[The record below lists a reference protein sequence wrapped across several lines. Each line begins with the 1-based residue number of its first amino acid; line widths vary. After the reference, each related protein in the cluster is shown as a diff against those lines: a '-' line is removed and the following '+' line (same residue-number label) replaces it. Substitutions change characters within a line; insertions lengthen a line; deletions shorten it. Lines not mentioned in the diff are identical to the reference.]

1 MERSGIELPV
11 CISIKNLVKKYVR
24 FTLGPV
30 DLEIPEGFATALI
43 GENGSGKT
51 TLLDSIA
58 GIHSFTSGAVTWFG
72 SYTDVD
78 TPFVRNGIGYCS
90 SNNFFPESWTIRNVK
105 RAMPAAF
112 DNFSM
117 EKFDDL
123 CREFRLEDD
132 SASLHPR
139 RIQKYSDGN
148 KMRLALAATM
158 ARSTKMLILDEPGS
172 SLDPVMRD
180 DLCCKFRSYLADGGG
195 RTSILFSTHD
205 IADMESAVDYAVFM
219 ADGKIIKEGFT
230 EDLRARYRYV
240 HGDASLAEKV
250 RAKLETVYV
259 SDCMFEGL
267 CTTDTSDVFTAA
279 EFADIAVE
287 QPTLRQLSVLLL
299 RGAEQRAAGSAA

>member
-1 MERSGIELPV
+1 MRIEH
-11 CISIKNLVKKYVR
+11 LVKKYSR

-43 GENGSGKT
+43 GENGAGKT

-58 GIHSFTSGAVTWFG
+58 GIHSFTSGNVMWLGT
-72 SYTDVD
+72 YTDVD
-78 TPFVRNGIGYCS
+78 EPDVRNGIGYCS
-90 SNNFFPESWTIRNVK
+90 SNNFFPDAWTMRNVK

-117 EKFDDL
+117 DKFRLL

-132 SASLHPR
+132 SGAR
-139 RIQKYSDGN
+139 RPLKILKYSDGN

-180 DLCCKFRSYLADGGG
+180 DLCCRFRSYLAEGGG

-205 IADMESAVDYAVFM
+205 IADMESAADYVIFM
-219 ADGKIIKEGFT
+219 AYGKIIKTGFT
-230 EDLRARYRYV
+230 EDLRAQYRYV
-240 HGDASLAEKV
+240 HGDAALADK
-250 RAKLETVYV
+250 AHTHLETMYV
-259 SDCMFEGL
+259 SGGVFEGL
-267 CTTDTSDVFTAA
+267 CEIEKAGIFTAA
-279 EFADIAVE
+279 DFTDVAVE

-299 RGAEQRAAGSAA
+299 RGAERRAAESAA